1 MGSYVQIRDVP
12 DETRRA
18 LKARASARGESLNS
32 YLLGVLTREAAR
44 PTVAEVLERAAA
56 RTDPARASAVDALRT
71 ARAARDDELA
81 DRFGA

>member
-18 LKARASARGESLNS
+18 LKARASARCESLNS

-56 RTDPARASAVDALRT
+56 RTDPARASGVDALRT
-71 ARAARDDELA
+71 ARAARDEELA
-81 DRFGA
+81 ERFGA